1 MKIKRLIGMNAIRWL
16 LALVGWVFRGPAGA
30 LIGYLVGYVIE
41 RGLYASNVSRK
52 EEARRREY
60 ARRYQETQVSEIQS
74 AYSVLGVSPA
84 ASVDEIK
91 SAYRRLAMQY
101 HPDTV
106 ASLGQEAQKM
116 AEAKFKE
123 IQNAYEVVKK
133 YRNIK

>member
-1 MKIKRLIGMNAIRWL
+1 MNAIRWL
-16 LALVGWVFRGPAGA
+16 LALVGWFFRGPAGA

>member
-1 MKIKRLIGMNAIRWL
+1 MNAIRWL
-16 LALVGWVFRGPAGA
+16 LALVGWVLRGPAGA

-41 RGLYASNVSRK
+41 RGLYASNVSRN

>member
-1 MKIKRLIGMNAIRWL
+1 MNAIRWL

>member
-1 MKIKRLIGMNAIRWL
+1 MNAIRWL
-16 LALVGWVFRGPAGA
+16 LALVGWVLRGPAGA

-41 RGLYASNVSRK
+41 RGLYASNVSWN

-123 IQNAYEVVKK
+123 IQNAYDVVKK